1 MELLKK
7 YRKQLILFLFI
18 NVFFSIP
25 LFYRIDYRATMPG
38 GLTQVER
45 LIEIDS
51 DHQTTGSFNTTFVLS
66 FNRITMFQHLFYTHN
81 SRIEVNR
88 VHQSQSHFTAR
99 DHNIMG
105 QISMNASI
113 ELSIIVAYRY
123 AQKALS
129 YDVLGFIL
137 AHHPEGFDFFGLG
150 AMFTNINGVTGAGI
164 REVIVNA
171 QQTDILNITYTY
183 FYDTTKE
190 YQISIQR
197 SALNGTRIET
207 KYGNFV
213 ANPAFT
219 VNRSNSGGPSGG
231 LLQTLHNYDIL
242 TGSNLTRGLVIAGTG
257 TINYDGSV
265 GAIGGMRQKI
275 YTAQK
280 NRARIFLVPF
290 SDDQNSS
297 EFRNFQE
304 ALETYQSLRRPTFVL
319 VPVRNFQEALEA
331 LRNDK
336 NFL

>member
-1 MELLKK
+1 MGLLRKCQ
-7 YRKQLILFLFI
+7 KQLILFLFVNI
-18 NVFFSIP
+18 IFSVP

-38 GLTQVER
+38 GLSRVER

-51 DHQTTGSFNTTFVLS
+51 NHQTTGSFNTTFVLS

-81 SRIEVNR
+81 SRIEV
-88 VHQSQSHFTAR
+88 HQVSPSQSHFTAR

-123 AQKALS
+123 AQKELS

-137 AHHPEGFDFFGLG
+137 SHHPEGFDLFGLG

-164 REVIVNA
+164 RDVILNA
-171 QQTDILNITYTY
+171 EPDAILNITYTY
-183 FYDTTKE
+183 FYDTSKE
-190 YQISIQR
+190 YQISIPR
-197 SALNGTRIET
+197 SALNGTAIQI

-213 ANPAFT
+213 ANPTFT

-242 TGSNLTRGLVIAGTG
+242 TGANLTRGLVIAGTG
-257 TINYDGSV
+257 TINYDGTV

-280 NRARIFLVPF
+280 NRASIFLVPF
-290 SDDQNSS
+290 SDNQNSS

-304 ALETYQSLRRPTFVL
+304 ALAAYQSLRRPTFVL

-336 NFL
+336 NFQ